1 MIINNNFVSI
11 IILIFIV
18 SFTSTYSF
26 QNVKVI
32 NNNRYITTTTK
43 KSKLLMSTKQV
54 VTYYEELS
62 VPSKYG
68 ISFEDLTPGIKDAI
82 SKSGCLEGVV
92 TVLSRHTTC
101 AITINELEPRLIDDA
116 RQFLLKLVPPA
127 YPYLHNDLHLRN
139 GPPGWPCGDEAWRKQ
154 EPINCHS
161 HLIAMLL
168 GTSESIPI
176 HKGELKIGNWQSII
190 MAELDGPR
198 TRTIG
203 VQITGTK

>member
-1 MIINNNFVSI
+1 MTSVLSLFLLFLI
-11 IILIFIV
+11 IFI
-18 SFTSTYSF
+18 SFNSTYGF
-26 QNVKVI
+26 QNVMV
-32 NNNRYITTTTK
+32 NGNRYKNSMIA
-43 KSKLLMSTKQV
+43 KLYMGKEI

-62 VPSKYG
+62 IPSKFG
-68 ISFEDLTPGIKDAI
+68 ISFEDLTPGIKEVI
-82 SKSGCLEGVV
+82 RKSGCLEGVV

-127 YPYLHNDLHLRN
+127 YPYLHNDLHLRS
-139 GPPGWPCGDEAWRKQ
+139 GPPGWPGGDEAWRKQ

-176 HKGELKIGNWQSII
+176 HEGELKVGTWQSVI

-198 TRTIG
+198 TRTIA